1 MKDNADSA
9 YVRLI
14 SVTFGDTTY
23 DEKSANVAT
32 KEHAQ
37 MIFRTFFLI
46 PLCLWFSQAWLQTK
60 WLDIRITLNKETP

>member
-32 KEHAQ
+32 KERPNDFQ
-37 MIFRTFFLI
+37 NVLLDPIV
-46 PLCLWFSQAWLQTK
+46 PLVFSGLAPNQVVGYQ
-60 WLDIRITLNKETP
+60 NHS